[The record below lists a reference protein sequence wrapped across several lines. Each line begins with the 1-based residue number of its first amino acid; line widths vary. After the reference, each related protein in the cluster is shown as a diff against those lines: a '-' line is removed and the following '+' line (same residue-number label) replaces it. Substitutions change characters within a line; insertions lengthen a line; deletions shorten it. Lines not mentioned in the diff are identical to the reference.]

1 DLPLLLNN
9 ALIALNLLSLFHPMG
24 RHRDHHSPILGAAH
38 LLSTDEGNAARCD
51 YSVPHPWP
59 DPHPSGA
66 QSSLSDAWL
75 SLTHKHFP
83 VRLISSSNFVPG
95 PKAPMST
102 LWPKIASN
110 SPVHFFQWAM

>member
-1 DLPLLLNN
+1 MLNN

-24 RHRDHHSPILGAAH
+24 RHRDHHSPIPGAAH
-38 LLSTDEGNAARCD
+38 LLSTDEEMPRVATTVFRIHGPIPN
-51 YSVPHPWP
+51 
-59 DPHPSGA
+59 PSGA
-66 QSSLSDAWL
+66 QSCVSDAWL

-95 PKAPMST
+95 PKAPMSA

-110 SPVHFFQWAM
+110 SPFHFFQR